1 MAKITQAGTIAPGE
15 LESVHLYIN
24 SKHYAEKDARKIL
37 TETGGDWLIG
47 GPIYLKDRRTGLPTG
62 ACCHLKVDGEV
73 KCAPNYTASGG
84 IAWNS
89 PADWRMATLPDA
101 QAQNYVQCVPVIIG
115 GKPVSKPQYQPDMAY
130 ACARQA
136 VGIKCGRIAW
146 YASKDKLTPE
156 QLRDRL
162 TAYGWSDAVMLD
174 GGGSTIFMTLDGGW
188 CCDPNRVLYSYIVF
202 TLKKPDKPTVPQ
214 PMDSN
219 AVKRA
224 RVLSIAAAEIGV
236 TESPAG
242 SNMQKYGE
250 WFGLNGYPWCMMFV
264 SWVMSMAGLPLPIKT
279 ASCNELANWA
289 RYHGQL
295 VKSGYKPGDIVFMRF
310 SGTAIQHVG
319 FCESVKSGALVTIEG
334 NTGAEDDA
342 NGGQVQRR
350 TRRLSCVVSAYRPWY
365 NM

>member
-1 MAKITQAGTIAPGE
+1 MPKITQAGTIAPGE

-115 GKPVSKPQYQPDMAY
+115 GKPVAKPQYQPDMAY

-162 TAYGWSDAVMLD
+162 VQLRLVGCGHAGRRRQHRLYDA
-174 GGGSTIFMTLDGGW
+174 DGGW

-202 TLKKPDKPTVPQ
+202 TLKKPTSPRREDDQRPEARPRAGCGRRDRRKGIPCRQQ
-214 PMDSN
+214 P
-219 AVKRA
+219 AEVR
-224 RVLSIAAAEIGV
+224 RVVRPERLSVVHDVCVVGDVHGRAAA
-236 TESPAG
+236 
-242 SNMQKYGE
+242 
-250 WFGLNGYPWCMMFV
+250 
-264 SWVMSMAGLPLPIKT
+264 
-279 ASCNELANWA
+279 
-289 RYHGQL
+289 
-295 VKSGYKPGDIVFMRF
+295 
-310 SGTAIQHVG
+310 
-319 FCESVKSGALVTIEG
+319 
-334 NTGAEDDA
+334 
-342 NGGQVQRR
+342 
-350 TRRLSCVVSAYRPWY
+350 AY
-365 NM
+365 